1 MPCLADHTPSHDFRH
16 GNASGER
23 RTTLVLA
30 LTVIVMAVEIVA
42 GHLTGSMALLAD
54 GWHMGTHAAAFAITV
69 FTYRY
74 ARRHARDLR
83 FSFGPGK
90 VGALGGFAS
99 AMLLG
104 IVALYMA
111 WESVLRLLRPEPIA
125 FDQAMLVAALGLLFN
140 LFGAWLLGS
149 GHDHGSGHAHG
160 HGHGHGHGGDGHH
173 DLNLRAA
180 YLHVLADALTSVV
193 AIAALLGG
201 KYLGWNWLDA
211 AVGLLGAVLI
221 SRWAYGLVRDT
232 STVLLDREMDNPVAA
247 EIREAVE
254 SDGDSRLTDLH
265 LLRVGLGQYAVVAT
279 IVTHADRTAAEYRE
293 RIAIHEE
300 LVHFNLEVARCRCS
314 HAPTCT

>member
-74 ARRHARDLR
+74 ARRHARDPR
-83 FSFGPGK
+83 FAFGPGK

-104 IVALYMA
+104 VVALYMA

-125 FDQAMLVAALGLLFN
+125 FDQAMLVAVIGLLFN
-140 LFGAWLLGS
+140 LLGAWLLGA
-149 GHDHGSGHAHG
+149 GPDHGGPSHG

-201 KYLGWNWLDA
+201 KYLGWHWLDA

-279 IVTHADRTAAEYRE
+279 IVTHHDRTAGEYRE

-300 LVHFNLEVARCRCS
+300 LVHFNLEVARCGCR
-314 HAPTCT
+314 

>member
-1 MPCLADHTPSHDFRH
+1 MSCLAAHAHSHDFRH
-16 GNASGER
+16 GNPSGES

-30 LTVIVMAVEIVA
+30 LTVVVMAVEIVA
-42 GHLTGSMALLAD
+42 GHLTRSMALLAD

-74 ARRHARDLR
+74 ARRHARDAR

-104 IVALYMA
+104 VVALYMA
-111 WESVLRLLRPEPIA
+111 WASVLRLLRPEPIA
-125 FDQAMLVAALGLLFN
+125 FDQAMFVAVIGLLFN
-140 LFGAWLLGS
+140 LLGAWLLGS
-149 GHDHGSGHAHG
+149 GHNHGGGHSHG
-160 HGHGHGHGGDGHH
+160 HGHGNGGTGHH

-180 YLHVLADALTSVV
+180 YLHVLADALTSVI

-201 KYLGWNWLDA
+201 KYLGWHWLDA
-211 AVGLLGAVLI
+211 AVGLLGAALI
-221 SRWAYGLVRDT
+221 SRWAFDLVRET

-254 SDGDSRLTDLH
+254 SDGDSRLTDLY

-279 IVTHADRTAAEYRE
+279 IVTHSDRTAAEYRE
-293 RIAIHEE
+293 RIAIHDE
-300 LVHFNLEVARCRCS
+300 LVHFNLEVARCGCS
-314 HAPTCT
+314 HAPTLT

>member
-1 MPCLADHTPSHDFRH
+1 MPCLANHSTSHDFRH
-16 GNASGER
+16 GNPSGES

-30 LTVIVMAVEIVA
+30 LTVVVMVVEIVA
-42 GHLTGSMALLAD
+42 GHLFGSMALLAD

-74 ARRHARDLR
+74 ARRHAGDPR

-104 IVALYMA
+104 VVALYMVS
-111 WESVLRLLRPEPIA
+111 ESVQRLLRPEPIA
-125 FDQAMLVAALGLLFN
+125 FDQAMLVAVVGLLFN
-140 LFGAWLLGS
+140 LLGAWLLGS
-149 GHDHGSGHAHG
+149 GRDHGGGHS
-160 HGHGHGHGGDGHH
+160 HGHGHGHGGSGHH

-180 YLHVLADALTSVV
+180 YLHVLADALTSVI

-211 AVGLLGAVLI
+211 AVGILGAVMI
-221 SRWAYGLVRDT
+221 TRWAFGLVRET

-279 IVTHADRTAAEYRE
+279 IVTHTDRTAAEYRE
-293 RIAIHEE
+293 RICIHDE
-300 LVHFNLEVARCRCS
+300 LVHFNLEVARCDCR
-314 HAPTCT
+314 